1 MTQKPKVTAH
11 TLKQLKSLPPES
23 YKKIVAITAYD
34 FLTAKLVDEL
44 VDIVLVGDSLGMV
57 VQGKENTLSVT
68 MDQMVY
74 HTQNVSRAVKHAHVV
89 ADMPFMSYQAS
100 EDAAVL
106 NAGRLIAEGGASSIK
121 LEGGVRVAQLAERL
135 VGAGIP
141 VLGHIGLT
149 PQSVNAFGGYKIQGK
164 TPVARESILS
174 DALALEDAGAYAI
187 VIEGVPEDVA
197 KEITA
202 RLKIPT
208 IGIGA
213 GKFCDGQV
221 LVVSDLLGMNPD
233 FNPKFVKKYADLA
246 TVIRTAVSEYASEVQ
261 GGSFPTEAHSFYVN
275 S

>member
-1 MTQKPKVTAH
+1 MSQTPKVTAN
-11 TLKQLKSLPPES
+11 TLKHLKSLPQEDF
-23 YKKIVAITAYD
+23 KKIVAVTAYD
-34 FLTAKLVDEL
+34 FLFAKLVDEL
-44 VDIVLVGDSLGMV
+44 VDVVLVGDSLGMV

-74 HTQNVSRAVKHAHVV
+74 HTQNVARALKHAHLV
-89 ADMPFMSYQAS
+89 ADMPFMSYQVS

-106 NAGRLIAEGGASSIK
+106 NAGRLLSEGGAHAVK
-121 LEGGVRVAQLAERL
+121 LEGGVRIAKLTERL
-135 VGAGIP
+135 VDAGIP

-149 PQSVNAFGGYKIQGK
+149 PQSVHAFGGYKIQGK
-164 TPVARESILS
+164 TDSAKESILQ

-187 VIEGVPEDVA
+187 VLEGVPEDLA
-197 KEITA
+197 KDITA

-213 GKFCDGQV
+213 GKFCDGQI
-221 LVVSDLLGMNPD
+221 LVATDLLGMNPD

-246 TVIRTAVSEYASEVQ
+246 SVIRTAVSEYANEVKT
-261 GGSFPTEAHSFYVN
+261 GAFPTEIHSFYVN